1 MALLILTACG
11 VSHAGG
17 QRLKN
22 VGKTTRFS
30 DSLKGEMA
38 VQWQISTGNIIF
50 LRRSLPGEATRHVFY
65 RVILLCRCTW
75 CEGNHEFRDMSE
87 NMGELG
93 FLWLPQMLSKT
104 QHPDCRLVGECP
116 SFYVCMCHY
125 VSISVYHT
133 TYEMYDYTYIST
145 YIHNIHTYIIYYIL
159 IIIDK

>member
-1 MALLILTACG
+1 MASCVPFAEVRSGGIAILTACG

-75 CEGNHEFRDMSE
+75 CEGTTS
-87 NMGELG
+87 
-93 FLWLPQMLSKT
+93 
-104 QHPDCRLVGECP
+104 
-116 SFYVCMCHY
+116 
-125 VSISVYHT
+125 SVT
-133 TYEMYDYTYIST
+133 
-145 YIHNIHTYIIYYIL
+145 
-159 IIIDK
+159 